1 MVKRSE
7 EDYAEMSRAVEAGDY
22 NVPGTMHTG
31 ATLRMGRPLGG
42 GRKGGSSPARTIRL
56 PADMDARLQSF
67 AEAHHST
74 PSDVMRRALDDYLQ
88 RSES

>member
-1 MVKRSE
+1 MAKRSV

-22 NVPGTMHTG
+22 TVPGTMDTG
-31 ATLRMGRPLGG
+31 ATLRMGRPPGG
-42 GRKGGSSPARTIRL
+42 GRKGGSSPVRTIRL
-56 PADMDARLQSF
+56 SADMDARLQSF

-88 RSES
+88 RKEG